1 MPSFDEALQILKRAA
16 ARGGIRAGAA
26 LLDSL
31 AADGQSVLGGF
42 AKEIGV
48 GRSLLKELIPSAD
61 EELRRDQDDE
71 RPARTRRP
79 RKIGVA
85 AKVVR

>member
-1 MPSFDEALQILKRAA
+1 MANFDEALQLLKRAV
-16 ARGGIRAGAA
+16 ARGGVRAGAA

-42 AKEIGV
+42 AKEIGY

-61 EELRRDQDDE
+61 EELRRDADDQ
-71 RPARTRRP
+71 PARRRP
-79 RKIGVA
+79 RKIAVKVA
-85 AKVVR
+85 R